1 MTKEAACFLVG
12 DSSFYYLVLKIP
24 LRKIFKI
31 VVLMERTKT
40 IEAAWENRE
49 HLQDEAVQTAIV
61 SVMNDLDQGKLR
73 VAEPRRGEWTVND
86 WVKKAVVLY
95 FLIRPMEVTE
105 AGPLAFH
112 DKIKL
117 KTNYKQLGVRVVPPA
132 VARYGSFLNK
142 GVILMASYVNIG
154 AHIDEG
160 TMIDIWT
167 IVGSCAQ
174 IGKHIH
180 VSAGVTIGGVL
191 EPLQATPVI
200 IEDGAFIGSQCV
212 IVEGVRVGKKAVIG
226 AHVTLTAST
235 RIIDVTH
242 EGHPQTYRG
251 YVPESAVVI
260 PGSFPK
266 QFPAG
271 QYHVP
276 CALIIGKRKESTD
289 LKTSLNEALRTYG
302 VNA

>member
-1 MTKEAACFLVG
+1 
-12 DSSFYYLVLKIP
+12 
-24 LRKIFKI
+24 
-31 VVLMERTKT
+31 MERTKT
-40 IEAAWENRE
+40 IEAAWENKE
-49 HLQDEAVQTAIV
+49 HLQDEAVQAAIV
-61 SVMNDLDQGKLR
+61 SVINDLDQGKLR
-73 VAEPRRGEWTVND
+73 VAEPSRDAWKVND
-86 WVKKAVVLY
+86 WVQKAVVLY
-95 FLIRPMEVTE
+95 FLIRPMEVSE
-105 AGPLAFH
+105 AGPLTFY

-142 GVILMASYVNIG
+142 GVILLASYINIG
-154 AHIDEG
+154 AYIDEG

-174 IGKHIH
+174 IGKNIH

-191 EPLQATPVI
+191 EPIQATPVI
-200 IEDGAFIGSQCV
+200 IEDQAFIGSKCV
-212 IVEGVRVGKKAVIG
+212 IVEGVRVGKEAVIG
-226 AHVTLTAST
+226 ANVTLTAST
-235 RIIDVTH
+235 RIIDVTN
-242 EGHPQTYRG
+242 EGNPQTYRG
-251 YVPESAVVI
+251 YIPERSVVI

-289 LKTSLNEALRTYG
+289 LKTSLNETLRAYG